1 MTEHVGKAVT
11 ALAGVGGAL
20 ALVAAVMVG
29 SGWLAPASKVDAVE
43 TRLEARTTEIRKL
56 EVSVSV
62 MAERVENLRTEQ
74 TQLRAEQRAGF
85 DRLAAKLDKI
95 KR

>member
-1 MTEHVGKAVT
+1 
-11 ALAGVGGAL
+11 
-20 ALVAAVMVG
+20 MVG
-29 SGWLAPASKVDAVE
+29 SGWVAPAAKVDAVAA
-43 TRLEARTTEIRKL
+43 RLEVRTAEIRKM
-56 EVSVSV
+56 EVAVGV
-62 MAERVENLRTEQ
+62 MAERIENLRTEQ

>member
-1 MTEHVGKAVT
+1 MTDALGKLAGG
-11 ALAGVGGAL
+11 AAGVGAVL

-29 SGWLAPASKVDAVE
+29 SGWVAPAAKVEAVE
-43 TRLEARTTEIRKL
+43 ARLEVRTAEIRKM
-56 EVSVSV
+56 EVSVGV
-62 MAERVENLRTEQ
+62 MAERIENLRTEQ

-85 DRLAAKLDKI
+85 DRLAAKLDQI